1 MLICNLVALF
11 NTFFDLQYN
20 INLIRSFSS
29 IPYHVAKKTKIPE
42 PNTNSERI
50 FGASLTNTNTFRVFS
65 IQSY

>member
-42 PNTNSERI
+42 PNNLAE
-50 FGASLTNTNTFRVFS
+50 
-65 IQSY
+65 YK